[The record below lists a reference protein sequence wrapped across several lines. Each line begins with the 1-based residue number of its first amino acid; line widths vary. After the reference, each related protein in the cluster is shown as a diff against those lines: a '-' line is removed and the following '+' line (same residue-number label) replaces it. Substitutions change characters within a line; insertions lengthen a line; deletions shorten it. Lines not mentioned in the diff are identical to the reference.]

1 MKYFSLLLILVSL
14 FPAAGQK
21 VSPQSDA
28 RKINGKSADGNSVEI
43 LASREAVSA
52 AFSKYLKDI
61 GKTKTSSGVITL
73 TNPMIGGTTWEKMV
87 VYGQLT
93 GDMTKTV
100 AWMGLCKEEW
110 PDRDT
115 DALIQQMRDLVYQ
128 FGVKYYRDQI
138 QLEIDKTQSAVD
150 AADKKILRLTSQGKD
165 LAQKLVDNEAEKI
178 KLEKA
183 LELNVSNHTL
193 LAQKIELNKKSL
205 DSMNNASAQIR
216 KVLEGQ
222 KERQQKVN

>member
-1 MKYFSLLLILVSL
+1 MKYFSLLLVLASL
-14 FPAAGQK
+14 IPAAGQK
-21 VSPQSDA
+21 VSFQADA

-43 LASREAVSA
+43 LAPKESVNSA
-52 AFSKYLKDI
+52 FAKYLKDI
-61 GKTKTSSGVITL
+61 GKTKTSSGIISIS
-73 TNPMIGGTTWEKMV
+73 NPLLGGTTWEKMI
-87 VYGQLT
+87 VYAQVT
-93 GDMTKTV
+93 GDMNKTV
-100 AWMGLCKEEW
+100 TWMGLCKEEW

-115 DALIQQMRDLVYQ
+115 DAIIGQMRDLVYQ

-165 LAQKLVDNEAEKI
+165 FAQKLVDNEAEKI

-193 LAQKIELNKKSL
+193 LTQKIELNKKSL
-205 DSMNNASAQIR
+205 DSMNNAAAQIR